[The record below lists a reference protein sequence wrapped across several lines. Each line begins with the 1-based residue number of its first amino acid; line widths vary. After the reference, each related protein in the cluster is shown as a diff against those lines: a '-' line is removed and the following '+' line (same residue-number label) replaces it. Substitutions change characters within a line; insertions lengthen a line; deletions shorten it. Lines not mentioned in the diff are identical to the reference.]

1 MKYIKPKNSTIS
13 ELDFLPSEIGS
24 TPVKAALAFAAL
36 AIVLA
41 LVVPTTFNEKSAL
54 FASNSNGV
62 DRIVTGAVKNTK
74 RYHIRKSIL
83 DTQ

>member
-1 MKYIKPKNSTIS
+1 MKNVESENSTIS
-13 ELDFLPSEIGS
+13 EINFLPSEAGS
-24 TPVKAALAFAAL
+24 TPVKAALAFAAV

-41 LVVPTTFNEKSAL
+41 LVVPTSFNENSAL
-54 FASNSNGV
+54 FARNSDGV
-62 DRIVTGAVKNTK
+62 DRIVTGAVENTK

>member
-1 MKYIKPKNSTIS
+1 MKNVKSKSNAIS
-13 ELDFLPSEIGS
+13 ELNFLPSEAGS
-24 TPVKAALAFAAL
+24 TPVKAALVFAAL

-41 LVVPTTFNEKSAL
+41 LVVPTTFNENSAL
-54 FASNSNGV
+54 FARNSNGV